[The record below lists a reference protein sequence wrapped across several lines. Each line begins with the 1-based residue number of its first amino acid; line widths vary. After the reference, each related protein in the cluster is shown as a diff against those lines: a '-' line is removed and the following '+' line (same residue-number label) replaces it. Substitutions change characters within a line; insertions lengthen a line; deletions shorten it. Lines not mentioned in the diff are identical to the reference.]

1 MTATLTAPPTGET
14 NGGGMRR
21 TLTAIGGGFRA
32 EIQQLRRS
40 RLLIVLTIA
49 EAVTF
54 LALVSIF
61 GLTGNHV
68 PTAVVNRDGG
78 KLSRQWAQ
86 TMSATYSTYGV
97 RYMDAR
103 SAEQALA
110 RGDVA
115 AILWIPANFSQRMAQ
130 HTMTRIHFRV
140 DNVNADL
147 TNEVELGISPAAR
160 AFAVAN
166 RFPGIR
172 VVTAETDVVN
182 HEVGFIP
189 YLVVSALALAAFVV
203 AGTLAASAVA
213 REFEARTLAY
223 IKLSPTHPLVPLA
236 GRLLAT
242 GAVSAVAVGVA
253 ALLVVAGYG
262 VTPVHPAAMAAGLL
276 LCVVI
281 FSCIGAGIGTLVRR
295 TLPLSALIFGLA
307 LAFYLDSGSLEP
319 ARFYG
324 NNLWVVAH
332 TSPVYY
338 AVGILQYAVHGLQV
352 TPESIAVNFAALIGW
367 ALVAAG
373 AAWLGLRRAVV
384 A

>member
-1 MTATLTAPPTGET
+1 MTPTLTA
-14 NGGGMRR
+14 
-21 TLTAIGGGFRA
+21 LGGGFRA

-54 LALVSIF
+54 LVLVSIF

-68 PTAVVNRDGG
+68 PTAIVDRDGG
-78 KLSRQWAQ
+78 ALAHQWVQ
-86 TMSATYSTYGV
+86 EMSATYDTFGV

-103 SAEQALA
+103 SADQALA
-110 RGDVA
+110 QGDVA
-115 AILWIPANFSQRMAQ
+115 AILWIPAGFSHRMAQ
-130 HTMTRIHFRV
+130 HTMTRVHFRV

-172 VVTAETDVVN
+172 VVTVEKDLVK

-213 REFEARTLAY
+213 REFETRTLAY
-223 IKLSPTHPLVPLA
+223 LKLSPTHPLVPLT

-242 GAVSAVAVGVA
+242 GAVSAVAVAVA

-262 VTPVHPAAMAAGLL
+262 VTPQNPAELAAGLL

-281 FSCIGAGIGTLVRR
+281 FSCVGAGLGTLVRR

-324 NNLWVVAH
+324 NRLWVVAH

-338 AVGILQYAVHGLQV
+338 AVGILQHAVHGIQV
-352 TPESIAVNFAALIGW
+352 TPETVPVNFAALIGW
-367 ALVAAG
+367 ALLAAG
-373 AAWLGLRRAVV
+373 AAWLALRRAVV

>member
-1 MTATLTAPPTGET
+1 MKPTLTA
-14 NGGGMRR
+14 
-21 TLTAIGGGFRA
+21 LGGGFRA
-32 EIQQLRRS
+32 EIQSLRRS

-54 LALVSIF
+54 LMLVSIF
-61 GLTGNHV
+61 GLIGNHV

-78 KLSRQWAQ
+78 KLADQWVQ
-86 TMSATYSTYGV
+86 EMSATYHTYGV

-110 RGDVA
+110 QGDVA
-115 AILWIPANFSQRMAQ
+115 AILWIPAGFSQHMAH
-130 HTMTRIHFRV
+130 HTMIRIHFVV

-147 TNEVELGISPAAR
+147 TNEVELGIPPAAR
-160 AFAVAN
+160 AFAVTN
-166 RFPGIR
+166 HFPGIR
-172 VVTAETDVVN
+172 VLTAEKDLVR

-352 TPESIAVNFAALIGW
+352 TPETIGVNFAALIGW
-367 ALVAAG
+367 ALLAAG

-384 A
+384 T

>member
-1 MTATLTAPPTGET
+1 MTPTLTAV
-14 NGGGMRR
+14 
-21 TLTAIGGGFRA
+21 GGGFRA

-54 LALVSIF
+54 LVLVSIF

-78 KLSRQWAQ
+78 KLSHQWAQ
-86 TMSATYSTYGV
+86 EMSATYHTYGI
-97 RYMDAR
+97 RYMNAHA
-103 SAEQALA
+103 AEEALSE
-110 RGDVA
+110 GDVA
-115 AILWIPANFSQRMAQ
+115 AILWIPAGFSQHMAQ
-130 HTMTRIHFRV
+130 HTMIRIHFVV

-147 TNEVELGISPAAR
+147 TNEAELGISPAAR

-172 VVTAETDVVN
+172 VVTTEKDVVK

-213 REFEARTLAY
+213 REFETRTLAY
-223 IKLSPTHPLVPLA
+223 LKLSPTHPLVPLA

-242 GAVSAVAVGVA
+242 GAVSAIAVAVA

-262 VTPVHPAAMAAGLL
+262 VIPAHPAELAAGLA

-281 FSCIGAGIGTLVRR
+281 FSCLGAAIGTLVRR

-324 NNLWVVAH
+324 NRLWVVAH

-338 AVGILQYAVHGLQV
+338 AVGILQDAVHGIQV
-352 TPESIAVNFAALIGW
+352 TPETIPINFAALIGW
-367 ALVAAG
+367 ALLAAG
-373 AAWLGLRRAVV
+373 AAWIALRRAVV

>member
-1 MTATLTAPPTGET
+1 MRPTLTA
-14 NGGGMRR
+14 
-21 TLTAIGGGFRA
+21 LGGGFRA

-54 LALVSIF
+54 LVLVSIF
-61 GLTGNHV
+61 GLIANHV
-68 PTAVVNRDGG
+68 PTAVVDRDGG
-78 KLSRQWAQ
+78 KLAHQWAQ
-86 TMSATYSTYGV
+86 TMAATYNTYGV
-97 RYMDAR
+97 RYMGA
-103 SAEQALA
+103 SPAEQALA

-115 AILWIPANFSQRMAQ
+115 AILWIPPGFSQRMAH
-130 HTMTRIHFRV
+130 HTMIRIHFRV

-147 TNEVELGISPAAR
+147 TNEVELGIPPAAR

-172 VVTAETDVVN
+172 VVTTERDLVK

-213 REFEARTLAY
+213 REFEARTLAFV
-223 IKLSPTHPLVPLA
+223 KLSPVHPLIPLG

-242 GAVSAVAVGVA
+242 GAVSVVAVGIA
-253 ALLVVAGYG
+253 ALLVVVGYG
-262 VTPVHPAAMAAGLL
+262 VTPAHPAALAAGLL

-295 TLPLSALIFGLA
+295 ILPLSALIFGLA

-324 NNLWVVAH
+324 ERLWAIAH

-338 AVGILQYAVHGLQV
+338 ADGLLQYAVHGLRV
-352 TPESIAVNFAALIGW
+352 TPETIPVNFAALIGW
-367 ALVAAG
+367 ALVAGG
-373 AAWLGLRRAVV
+373 AAWLGLHRAVV

>member
-1 MTATLTAPPTGET
+1 MTPALTA
-14 NGGGMRR
+14 
-21 TLTAIGGGFRA
+21 LGGGFRA
-32 EIQQLRRS
+32 ELQQLRRS

-54 LALVSIF
+54 LMLVSIF
-61 GLTGNHV
+61 GLTGTHV
-68 PTAVVNRDGG
+68 PTAVVDRDGG
-78 KLSRQWAQ
+78 TLARQWAQ
-86 TMSATYSTYGV
+86 EMSATYHTYGV

-115 AILWIPANFSQRMAQ
+115 AILWIPAGFSQHMAQ
-130 HTMTRIHFRV
+130 HTMIRIHFVV

-147 TNEVELGISPAAR
+147 TNEAELGIPPAAR

-172 VVTAETDVVN
+172 VVAAEKDLVR

-189 YLVVSALALAAFVV
+189 YLVVSALALTAFVV

-213 REFEARTLAY
+213 REFETRTLAY
-223 IKLSPTHPLVPLA
+223 LKLSPAHPLLPLA

-242 GAVSAVAVGVA
+242 GAVSAVAVAVA
-253 ALLVVAGYG
+253 TLLVVAGYR
-262 VTPVHPAAMAAGLL
+262 VIPQHPAALAAALL

-281 FSCIGAGIGTLVRR
+281 FSCIGAGLGTLVRR

-324 NNLWVVAH
+324 NRLWAVAH
-332 TSPVYY
+332 SSPVYY
-338 AVGILQYAVHGLQV
+338 AVGILQNAVHGIQV
-352 TPESIAVNFAALIGW
+352 TPETVPVNFAALAGW
-367 ALVAAG
+367 ALLAAG
-373 AAWLGLRRAVV
+373 AAWFGLRRAV
-384 A
+384 AA

>member
-1 MTATLTAPPTGET
+1 MRPTLTA
-14 NGGGMRR
+14 
-21 TLTAIGGGFRA
+21 LGGGFRA
-32 EIQQLRRS
+32 ELQQIRRS

-54 LALVSIF
+54 LVLVSIF

-68 PTAVVNRDGG
+68 PTAVVDRDGG
-78 KLSRQWAQ
+78 ALARQWAQ
-86 TMSATYSTYGV
+86 DMSVTYHTYGV
-97 RYMDAR
+97 RYMDAG
-103 SAEQALA
+103 SAEQALSQ
-110 RGDVA
+110 GDVA
-115 AILWIPANFSQRMAQ
+115 AILWIPPGFSQHMAH
-130 HTMTRIHFRV
+130 HTMIRIHFVV

-147 TNEVELGISPAAR
+147 TNEVELGIAPAAR
-160 AFAVAN
+160 AFGVAN

-172 VVTAETDVVN
+172 VVTTERDLVRP
-182 HEVGFIP
+182 EVGFIP

-213 REFEARTLAY
+213 REFETRTLAY
-223 IKLSPTHPLVPLA
+223 LKLSPTHPMVPLA

-242 GAVSAVAVGVA
+242 AAVSAVAVAVA
-253 ALLVVAGYG
+253 TLLVVIGYG
-262 VTPVHPAAMAAGLL
+262 VTPLHPAELAAGLL

-324 NNLWVVAH
+324 SRLWIVAH

-338 AVGILQYAVHGLQV
+338 AVGILQDAVHGIQV
-352 TPESIAVNFAALIGW
+352 TPETTGVNFAALIGW
-367 ALVAAG
+367 ALLAAG

>member
-1 MTATLTAPPTGET
+1 MRPTLTA
-14 NGGGMRR
+14 
-21 TLTAIGGGFRA
+21 LGGGFRA
-32 EIQQLRRS
+32 EILQLRRS

-54 LALVSIF
+54 LVLVSMF

-68 PTAVVNRDGG
+68 PTAVVDRDGG
-78 KLSRQWAQ
+78 KLAHQWAQ
-86 TMSATYSTYGV
+86 TMSATYHTYGV
-97 RYMDAR
+97 RYMDA
-103 SAEQALA
+103 SAAEQALA

-115 AILWIPANFSQRMAQ
+115 AILWIPAGFSQHMAQ
-130 HTMTRIHFRV
+130 HTMIRIHFVV

-147 TNEVELGISPAAR
+147 TNEVELGIPPAAR
-160 AFAVAN
+160 AFGVAN
-166 RFPGIR
+166 HFPGIR
-172 VVTAETDVVN
+172 VVAAETDLVK

-213 REFEARTLAY
+213 GEFEARTLAY

-242 GAVSAVAVGVA
+242 GAVSAVAVAVA

-262 VTPVHPAAMAAGLL
+262 VTPQHPAELAAGLL

-324 NNLWVVAH
+324 NRLWVVAH

-338 AVGILQYAVHGLQV
+338 AVGILQNAVHGIQV
-352 TPESIAVNFAALIGW
+352 TPETIPVNFAALIGW
-367 ALVAAG
+367 ALLAGG

>member
-1 MTATLTAPPTGET
+1 
-14 NGGGMRR
+14 
-21 TLTAIGGGFRA
+21 
-32 EIQQLRRS
+32 
-40 RLLIVLTIA
+40 
-49 EAVTF
+49 
-54 LALVSIF
+54 
-61 GLTGNHV
+61 
-68 PTAVVNRDGG
+68 
-78 KLSRQWAQ
+78 
-86 TMSATYSTYGV
+86 
-97 RYMDAR
+97 
-103 SAEQALA
+103 
-110 RGDVA
+110 VA
-115 AILWIPANFSQRMAQ
+115 AILWIPAGFSQHMAH
-130 HTMTRIHFRV
+130 HTMIRIHFVV

-147 TNEVELGISPAAR
+147 TNEVELGIPPAAR
-160 AFAVAN
+160 AFGVTN
-166 RFPGIR
+166 HFPGIR
-172 VVTAETDVVN
+172 VVTAERDLVK

-223 IKLSPTHPLVPLA
+223 IKLSPTHPLVPLG

-242 GAVSAVAVGVA
+242 GAVSAVAVAVA

-262 VTPVHPAAMAAGLL
+262 VTPQHPAELAAGLL

-324 NNLWVVAH
+324 NTLWIVAH

-338 AVGILQYAVHGLQV
+338 AVGILQNAVHGIQV
-352 TPESIAVNFAALIGW
+352 TPETIPVNFAALIGW
-367 ALVAAG
+367 ALLAGG
-373 AAWLGLRRAVV
+373 AAWFGLRRAVV

>member
-1 MTATLTAPPTGET
+1 MTPTLTA
-14 NGGGMRR
+14 
-21 TLTAIGGGFRA
+21 LGGGFRA

-40 RLLIVLTIA
+40 RLLVVLTVV

-54 LALVSIF
+54 LVLVSIF
-61 GLTGNHV
+61 GLTGSQV
-68 PTAVVNRDGG
+68 PTAVVDHDGG
-78 KLSRQWAQ
+78 KLARQWAQ
-86 TMSATYSTYGV
+86 VMASTYHTYGV

-103 SAEQALA
+103 SAGQALG

-115 AILWIPANFSQRMAQ
+115 AILYIPAGFSQHMA
-130 HTMTRIHFRV
+130 HHSMIRIHFRV

-147 TNEVELGISPAAR
+147 TTEVELGIPPTAR
-160 AFAVAN
+160 AFGIAN

-172 VVTAETDVVN
+172 VVTAEKDLVK

-213 REFEARTLAY
+213 REFEGRTLAY
-223 IKLSPTHPLVPLA
+223 LKLSPAHPLVPLA

-242 GAVSAVAVGVA
+242 GAVSAAAIGVA

-262 VTPVHPAAMAAGLL
+262 VVPDHPAAMAAGLL

-295 TLPLSALIFGLA
+295 TLPLSSLIFGLA
-307 LAFYLDSGSLEP
+307 LALYLDSGSLEP

-324 NNLWVVAH
+324 NRLWVIAH

-338 AVGILQYAVHGLQV
+338 AVGILQYAVHGLRV
-352 TPESIAVNFAALIGW
+352 TPETITVNFAALIGW

-373 AAWLGLRRAVV
+373 GAWLGLRRAVV

>member
-1 MTATLTAPPTGET
+1 
-14 NGGGMRR
+14 
-21 TLTAIGGGFRA
+21 
-32 EIQQLRRS
+32 
-40 RLLIVLTIA
+40 
-49 EAVTF
+49 VT
-54 LALVSIF
+54 IF
-61 GLTGNHV
+61 GLASSHV
-68 PTAVVNRDGG
+68 PTAVVDHDGG
-78 KLSRQWAQ
+78 RLARQWAQ
-86 TMSATYSTYGV
+86 VMMATYHTYGV

-103 SAEQALA
+103 SAQQALG

-115 AILWIPANFSQRMAQ
+115 AILYIPAGFSQHMAH
-130 HTMTRIHFRV
+130 HTMIRIHLRV

-147 TNEVELGISPAAR
+147 TNDVELGIPPVAR

-166 RFPGIR
+166 HFPGIR
-172 VVTAETDVVN
+172 VVTAETDLVR

-189 YLVVSALALAAFVV
+189 YLVVSALTLAAFVV

-213 REFEARTLAY
+213 REFETRTLAY
-223 IKLSPTHPLVPLA
+223 LRLSPTHPLIPLA

-242 GAVSAVAVGVA
+242 AAVSAVAVAVA

-262 VTPVHPAAMAAGLL
+262 VTPDHPVEMAAGLL

-307 LAFYLDSGSLEP
+307 LALYLDSGSLEP

-324 NNLWVVAH
+324 NRLWLIAH

-338 AVGILQYAVHGLQV
+338 AVGILQYAVHGLRV
-352 TPESIAVNFAALIGW
+352 TPETIPVNFAALIGW
-367 ALVAAG
+367 ALLAGG

>member
-1 MTATLTAPPTGET
+1 MRPTLTA
-14 NGGGMRR
+14 
-21 TLTAIGGGFRA
+21 LGGGFRA

-40 RLLIVLTIA
+40 RLLIVLTVA

-54 LALVSIF
+54 LVLVSIF

-68 PTAVVNRDGG
+68 PTAVVDRDGG
-78 KLSRQWAQ
+78 ALARQWAQ
-86 TMSATYSTYGV
+86 EMSATYHTYGL
-97 RYMDAR
+97 RYMDA
-103 SAEQALA
+103 SAAEQALSQ
-110 RGDVA
+110 GDVA
-115 AILWIPANFSQRMAQ
+115 AILWIPHGFSQRMAQ
-130 HTMTRIHFRV
+130 HTMTRIHFVV

-160 AFAVAN
+160 AFAVTN

-172 VVTAETDVVN
+172 VVTVEKDVVK

-189 YLVVSALALAAFVV
+189 YLVVCALALAAFVV

-213 REFEARTLAY
+213 REFETRTLAY
-223 IKLSPTHPLVPLA
+223 LKLSPTRPLVPLA

-242 GAVSAVAVGVA
+242 GAVSAVAVAVA
-253 ALLVVAGYG
+253 TLLVVASYG
-262 VTPVHPAAMAAGLL
+262 VTPQHPAELAAGLL

-281 FSCIGAGIGTLVRR
+281 FSCIGAGLGTLVRR

-324 NNLWVVAH
+324 NRLWLVAH

-338 AVGILQYAVHGLQV
+338 AVGILQEAVHGIQV
-352 TPESIAVNFAALIGW
+352 TPETTGVNFAALIGW
-367 ALVAAG
+367 AVLAAG

>member
-1 MTATLTAPPTGET
+1 MTPTLTA
-14 NGGGMRR
+14 
-21 TLTAIGGGFRA
+21 LGGGFRA

-54 LALVSIF
+54 LVLVSIF
-61 GLTGNHV
+61 GLIGNHV
-68 PTAVVNRDGG
+68 PTAVVDRDGG
-78 KLSRQWAQ
+78 KLARQWAQ
-86 TMSATYSTYGV
+86 TMSATYDTYGV
-97 RYMDAR
+97 RYMDAS

-110 RGDVA
+110 QGDVA
-115 AILWIPANFSQRMAQ
+115 AILWIPAGFSQHMAH
-130 HTMTRIHFRV
+130 HTMIRIHFRV
-140 DNVNADL
+140 DNLNADL
-147 TNEVELGISPAAR
+147 TNEVELGIAPAAR

-172 VVTAETDVVN
+172 VVIKETDLVR
-182 HEVGFIP
+182 HDVGFIP

-213 REFEARTLAY
+213 REFEAHTLAY
-223 IKLSPTHPLVPLA
+223 IKLSPTNPLVPLA

-242 GAVSAVAVGVA
+242 AAVSATAVGVA

-262 VTPVHPAAMAAGLL
+262 VTPVNPAAMAAGLL

-295 TLPLSALIFGLA
+295 TLPLSALILGLA

-324 NNLWVVAH
+324 NNLWVFGH

-338 AVGILQYAVHGLQV
+338 AVGILQYAVHGLRV
-352 TPESIAVNFAALIGW
+352 TPETIPVNFAALAGW
-367 ALVAAG
+367 ALLAAG

>member
-1 MTATLTAPPTGET
+1 MRPTLTA
-14 NGGGMRR
+14 
-21 TLTAIGGGFRA
+21 LGGGFRA

-61 GLTGNHV
+61 GLTGSHI

-78 KLSRQWAQ
+78 KLARQWAQ
-86 TMSATYSTYGV
+86 TMSATYHTYGV
-97 RYMDAR
+97 RYMDAS

-110 RGDVA
+110 QGDVA
-115 AILWIPANFSQRMAQ
+115 AILWIPAGFSQHMAH
-130 HTMTRIHFRV
+130 HTMIRIHFRV

-172 VVTAETDVVN
+172 VVTSETDLVR

-213 REFEARTLAY
+213 REFEGRTLAY
-223 IKLSPTHPLVPLA
+223 IKLSPVHPLVPLA

-242 GAVSAVAVGVA
+242 GAVSAAAVGVA

-262 VTPVHPAAMAAGLL
+262 VAPDNPAAMAAGLL

-281 FSCIGAGIGTLVRR
+281 FSCVGAGIGTVVRR

-319 ARFYG
+319 TRFYG
-324 NNLWVVAH
+324 NALWVVAH

-338 AVGILQYAVHGLQV
+338 AVGILQYAAHGLRV
-352 TPESIAVNFAALIGW
+352 IPETIPVSFAALAGW
-367 ALVAAG
+367 ALLAAG
-373 AAWLGLRRAVV
+373 AAWLALRRAVV

>member
-1 MTATLTAPPTGET
+1 MRPALTA
-14 NGGGMRR
+14 
-21 TLTAIGGGFRA
+21 LGGGFRA

-40 RLLIVLTIA
+40 RLLIVLTVA

-54 LALVSIF
+54 LVLVSIF

-68 PTAVVNRDGG
+68 PTAVVDRDGG
-78 KLSRQWAQ
+78 ALARQWAQ
-86 TMSATYSTYGV
+86 EMSATYHTYGV

-103 SAEQALA
+103 SAEQALS

-115 AILWIPANFSQRMAQ
+115 AILWIPRGFSQHMAQ
-130 HTMTRIHFRV
+130 HTMTRIHFVV

-160 AFAVAN
+160 AFAVTN

-172 VVTAETDVVN
+172 VVTAEKDMVK

-189 YLVVSALALAAFVV
+189 YLVVCALALAAFVV

-213 REFEARTLAY
+213 REFETRTLAY
-223 IKLSPTHPLVPLA
+223 LKLSPTHPLVPLA

-242 GAVSAVAVGVA
+242 GAVSAVAVAVA
-253 ALLVVAGYG
+253 TLLVVASYG
-262 VTPVHPAAMAAGLL
+262 VTPQHPAELAAGLL

-281 FSCIGAGIGTLVRR
+281 FSCIGAGLGTLVRR

-324 NNLWVVAH
+324 NRLWVVAH

-338 AVGILQYAVHGLQV
+338 AVGILQDAVHGIRV
-352 TPESIAVNFAALIGW
+352 TPETIGVNFAALIGW
-367 ALVAAG
+367 AVLAAG

>member
-1 MTATLTAPPTGET
+1 MTPTLAA
-14 NGGGMRR
+14 
-21 TLTAIGGGFRA
+21 LGGGFRA

-40 RLLIVLTIA
+40 RLLIVLTA
-49 EAVTF
+49 VEAVTF
-54 LALVSIF
+54 LVLVSIF
-61 GLTGNHV
+61 GFTGTHV
-68 PTAVVNRDGG
+68 PTAVVDRDGG
-78 KLSRQWAQ
+78 RLAHQWAQ
-86 TMSATYSTYGV
+86 EMTASYHTYGV

-103 SAEQALA
+103 SAQEALG

-115 AILWIPANFSQRMAQ
+115 AILYIPAGFSQHMA
-130 HTMTRIHFRV
+130 HHSMIRIHFLV

-147 TNEVELGISPAAR
+147 TTEVELGIPPAAR
-160 AFAVAN
+160 AFGVAN

-172 VVTAETDVVN
+172 VVTVEKDLVR

-213 REFEARTLAY
+213 REFENRTLAY
-223 IKLSPTHPLVPLA
+223 LKLSPTHPLVPLA

-242 GAVSAVAVGVA
+242 SAVSAVAVAVA

-262 VTPVHPAAMAAGLL
+262 VVPAHPAALAAALL

-281 FSCIGAGIGTLVRR
+281 FSCIGAGLGTLVRR

-307 LAFYLDSGSLEP
+307 LALYLDSGSLEP

-324 NNLWVVAH
+324 NRLWVIAH

-338 AVGILQYAVHGLQV
+338 AVGILQYAVHGLRV
-352 TPESIAVNFAALIGW
+352 TPETIPVNFAALIGW
-367 ALVAAG
+367 AVLAAG
-373 AAWLGLRRAVV
+373 VAWLGLRRAV
-384 A
+384 AS

>member
-1 MTATLTAPPTGET
+1 MTPTLTAL
-14 NGGGMRR
+14 GG
-21 TLTAIGGGFRA
+21 AFRA

-54 LALVSIF
+54 LVLVSIF

-78 KLSRQWAQ
+78 KLSRQWVQA
-86 TMSATYSTYGV
+86 MSATYNTYGV

-115 AILWIPANFSQRMAQ
+115 AILWIPAGFSQRMAH

-147 TNEVELGISPAAR
+147 TNEVELGIPPAAR
-160 AFAVAN
+160 AFAVAH

-172 VVTAETDVVN
+172 VVSAETDLVRP
-182 HEVGFIP
+182 EVGFIP

-213 REFEARTLAY
+213 REFESRTLAY
-223 IKLSPTHPLVPLA
+223 VKLSPTHPLVPLA

-242 GAVSAVAVGVA
+242 GAVSAVAVAVA

-262 VTPVHPAAMAAGLL
+262 VTPENPAAMAAGLL

-295 TLPLSALIFGLA
+295 TLPLSALVFGLA
-307 LAFYLDSGSLEP
+307 LTFYLDSGSLEP

-324 NNLWVVAH
+324 NILWAVAH

-338 AVGILQYAVHGLQV
+338 TVGILQYAVHGLRV
-352 TPESIAVNFAALIGW
+352 TPESIPVNFAALIGW

-373 AAWLGLRRAVV
+373 AAWFGLRRAVV

>member
-1 MTATLTAPPTGET
+1 MTPTLTA
-14 NGGGMRR
+14 
-21 TLTAIGGGFRA
+21 LGGGFRA

-54 LALVSIF
+54 LMLVSIF
-61 GLTGNHV
+61 GLTGTHV
-68 PTAVVNRDGG
+68 PTAVVDRDGG
-78 KLSRQWAQ
+78 KLAHQWAQ
-86 TMSATYSTYGV
+86 VMSATYHTYGV

-103 SAEQALA
+103 SAEQALH

-115 AILWIPANFSQRMAQ
+115 AILWIPAGFSQHMASHRMI
-130 HTMTRIHFRV
+130 RIHFVV

-147 TNEVELGISPAAR
+147 TTEVELGIPPTAR
-160 AFAVAN
+160 AFGVAN

-172 VVTAETDVVN
+172 VVTVEKDLVK

-213 REFEARTLAY
+213 REFETRTLAY
-223 IKLSPTHPLVPLA
+223 LKLSPTHPLVPLA

-242 GAVSAVAVGVA
+242 GAVSAAAVAVA

-262 VTPVHPAAMAAGLL
+262 VTPQHPAELAAGLL

-281 FSCIGAGIGTLVRR
+281 FSCIGAGLGTLVRR

-324 NNLWVVAH
+324 NRLWIVAH

-338 AVGILQYAVHGLQV
+338 AVGILQHAVHGIQV
-352 TPESIAVNFAALIGW
+352 TPETISVNFAALLGW
-367 ALVAAG
+367 ALLAAG

>member
-1 MTATLTAPPTGET
+1 MTPTLTA
-14 NGGGMRR
+14 
-21 TLTAIGGGFRA
+21 LGGGFRA
-32 EIQQLRRS
+32 EIQQIRRS

-54 LALVSIF
+54 LVLVSIF

-68 PTAVVNRDGG
+68 PTAVVDRDGG
-78 KLSRQWAQ
+78 KLSHQWAQ
-86 TMSATYSTYGV
+86 EMAATYHTYGI

-103 SAEQALA
+103 SAQEALSE
-110 RGDVA
+110 GDVA
-115 AILWIPANFSQRMAQ
+115 AILWIPRGFSQHMAQ
-130 HTMTRIHFRV
+130 HTMIRIHFVV

-160 AFAVAN
+160 AFGVAN

-172 VVTAETDVVN
+172 VVTAEKDVVR

-189 YLVVSALALAAFVV
+189 YLVVSALALTTFVV

-213 REFEARTLAY
+213 REFETRTLAY
-223 IKLSPTHPLVPLA
+223 LKLSPTHPLVPLA

-242 GAVSAVAVGVA
+242 GAVSAVAVAVA
-253 ALLVVAGYG
+253 TLLVVVSYG
-262 VTPVHPAAMAAGLL
+262 VTPLHPAELAAGLL

-281 FSCIGAGIGTLVRR
+281 FSCIGAGLGTLVRR

-324 NNLWVVAH
+324 NGLWVVAH

-338 AVGILQYAVHGLQV
+338 AVGILQEAVHGIQV
-352 TPESIAVNFAALIGW
+352 TPETIGINFAALIGW
-367 ALVAAG
+367 AVLAAG
-373 AAWLGLRRAVV
+373 AAWLGLRRAVT

>member
-1 MTATLTAPPTGET
+1 MRATLTA
-14 NGGGMRR
+14 
-21 TLTAIGGGFRA
+21 LGGGFRA

-54 LALVSIF
+54 LVLVSIF

-68 PTAVVNRDGG
+68 PTAVVDRDGG
-78 KLSRQWAQ
+78 KLAHQWAQ
-86 TMSATYSTYGV
+86 TMAATYNTYGV
-97 RYMDAR
+97 RYMDAS

-115 AILWIPANFSQRMAQ
+115 AILWIPADFSQHMAH
-130 HTMTRIHFRV
+130 HTMIRIHFRV

-147 TNEVELGISPAAR
+147 TNEVELGIPPAAR

-166 RFPGIR
+166 HFPGIR
-172 VVTAETDVVN
+172 VVTTETDLVR
-182 HEVGFIP
+182 HEVGFIQ

-223 IKLSPTHPLVPLA
+223 VKLSPVHPLIPLG

-242 GAVSAVAVGVA
+242 GAVSAAAIGVA
-253 ALLVVAGYG
+253 ALLVVTGYG
-262 VTPVHPAAMAAGLL
+262 VTPAHPVAMAAGLL

-295 TLPLSALIFGLA
+295 ILPLSALIFGLA
-307 LAFYLDSGSLEP
+307 LALYLDSGSLEP

-324 NNLWVVAH
+324 DRLWVIAH

-338 AVGILQYAVHGLQV
+338 ADGLLQYAVHGLRV
-352 TPESIAVNFAALIGW
+352 TPETIPVNFAALTGW
-367 ALVAAG
+367 ALLAGG

>member
-1 MTATLTAPPTGET
+1 MTPTLTA
-14 NGGGMRR
+14 
-21 TLTAIGGGFRA
+21 LGGGFRA

-40 RLLIVLTIA
+40 RLLVVLTLA

-54 LALVSIF
+54 LVLVSIF

-68 PTAVVNRDGG
+68 PTAVVDRDGG
-78 KLSRQWAQ
+78 KLASQWAQ
-86 TMSATYSTYGV
+86 VMSATYHTYGV
-97 RYMDAR
+97 QYMDAR
-103 SAEQALA
+103 SAEQALNQ
-110 RGDVA
+110 GDVA
-115 AILWIPANFSQRMAQ
+115 AILYIPAGFSQ
-130 HTMTRIHFRV
+130 HMTDHSMIRIHFRV

-147 TNEVELGISPAAR
+147 TNEVELGIPPAAR

-166 RFPGIR
+166 HFPGIR
-172 VVTAETDVVN
+172 VVTAEKDLVR

-189 YLVVSALALAAFVV
+189 YLVVSALALTAFVV

-213 REFEARTLAY
+213 REFETRTLAY
-223 IKLSPTHPLVPLA
+223 IKLSPAHPLVPLA

-242 GAVSAVAVGVA
+242 GAVSAAAVGVA

-262 VTPVHPAAMAAGLL
+262 VVPEHPAAMAAGLL

-324 NNLWVVAH
+324 NGFWAIAH

-338 AVGILQYAVHGLQV
+338 AVGILQYAVHGLRV
-352 TPESIAVNFAALIGW
+352 TPETIPVSFGALIGW
-367 ALVAAG
+367 ALLAAG

>member
-1 MTATLTAPPTGET
+1 MTPTLTA
-14 NGGGMRR
+14 
-21 TLTAIGGGFRA
+21 LGGGFRA

-40 RLLIVLTIA
+40 RLLIALTIA

-54 LALVSIF
+54 LVLVSIF
-61 GLTGNHV
+61 GTTGNHV
-68 PTAVVNRDGG
+68 PTAVVDRDGG
-78 KLSRQWAQ
+78 KLAHQWAQ
-86 TMSATYSTYGV
+86 EMSATYHTFGV

-103 SAEQALA
+103 SADQALA
-110 RGDVA
+110 QGDVA
-115 AILWIPANFSQRMAQ
+115 AILWIPAGFSHRMAQ
-130 HTMTRIHFRV
+130 HTMTRVHFRV

-172 VVTAETDVVN
+172 VVTVEKDLVK

-213 REFEARTLAY
+213 REFETRTLAY
-223 IKLSPTHPLVPLA
+223 LKLSPTHPLVPLA

-242 GAVSAVAVGVA
+242 GAVSAVAVAVA

-262 VTPVHPAAMAAGLL
+262 VTPQNPAELAAGLL

-281 FSCIGAGIGTLVRR
+281 FSCVGAGLGTLVRR

-324 NNLWVVAH
+324 NRLWVVAH

-338 AVGILQYAVHGLQV
+338 AVGILQHAVHGIQV
-352 TPESIAVNFAALIGW
+352 TPETVPVNFAALIGW
-367 ALVAAG
+367 AVLAAG
-373 AAWLGLRRAVV
+373 AAWLALRRAVV

>member
-1 MTATLTAPPTGET
+1 MTPTLTA
-14 NGGGMRR
+14 
-21 TLTAIGGGFRA
+21 LGGGFRA
-32 EIQQLRRS
+32 ELQSLRRS
-40 RLLIVLTIA
+40 RLLIVLTVA

-54 LALVSIF
+54 LVLVTIF

-68 PTAVVNRDGG
+68 PTAVVDRDGG
-78 KLSRQWAQ
+78 QLARQWAQ
-86 TMSATYSTYGV
+86 EMSATYHTYGL
-97 RYMDAR
+97 RYMDAS

-110 RGDVA
+110 QGDVA
-115 AILWIPANFSQRMAQ
+115 AILWIPAGFSQHMAH
-130 HTMTRIHFRV
+130 HTMIRIHFVV

-160 AFAVAN
+160 AFAVTH

-172 VVTAETDVVN
+172 VVTTEQDAVKN
-182 HEVGFIP
+182 EVGFIP
-189 YLVVSALALAAFVV
+189 YLVVSALALATFVV

-223 IKLSPTHPLVPLA
+223 LKLSPTHPMVPLA

-253 ALLVVAGYG
+253 ALVVVAGYG
-262 VTPVHPAAMAAGLL
+262 VAPQHPAELAAGLL

-324 NNLWVVAH
+324 NRLWAVAH

-338 AVGILQYAVHGLQV
+338 AIGILQNAVHGIQV
-352 TPESIAVNFAALIGW
+352 TPESVAVNFAALIGW
-367 ALVAAG
+367 ALVAGG

>member
-1 MTATLTAPPTGET
+1 MTPTLTA
-14 NGGGMRR
+14 
-21 TLTAIGGGFRA
+21 LGGGFRA

-54 LALVSIF
+54 LVLVSIF
-61 GLTGNHV
+61 GLTGSHV
-68 PTAVVNRDGG
+68 PTAVVDRDGG
-78 KLSRQWAQ
+78 RLARQWAQ
-86 TMSATYSTYGV
+86 VMATSYHTYGV
-97 RYMDAR
+97 RYMNGRA
-103 SAEQALA
+103 AEQALG

-115 AILWIPANFSQRMAQ
+115 AILWIPPGFSRHMASHRMI
-130 HTMTRIHFRV
+130 RIHFRV

-147 TNEVELGISPAAR
+147 TTEAELGIPPVAR
-160 AFAVAN
+160 AFGVAN
-166 RFPGIR
+166 HFPGIR
-172 VVTAETDVVN
+172 VVTAEKDLAR

-213 REFEARTLAY
+213 REFESRTLAY
-223 IKLSPTHPLVPLA
+223 LRLSPTHPLVPIA

-242 GAVSAVAVGVA
+242 AAVSAGAVTVA

-262 VTPVHPAAMAAGLL
+262 VVPDHPIEMAAALL

-281 FSCIGAGIGTLVRR
+281 FSCIGAAIGTVVRR
-295 TLPLSALIFGLA
+295 TQPLSALIFGLA
-307 LAFYLDSGSLEP
+307 LALYLDSGSLEP

-324 NNLWVVAH
+324 NRLWVVAH

-338 AVGILQYAVHGLQV
+338 AVGIIQQAVHEIQV
-352 TPESIAVNFAALIGW
+352 TPETAPVNFAALIGW
-367 ALVAAG
+367 ALLAAG

>member
-1 MTATLTAPPTGET
+1 MRPTLTA
-14 NGGGMRR
+14 
-21 TLTAIGGGFRA
+21 LGGGFRA
-32 EIQQLRRS
+32 ELQQIRRS

-54 LALVSIF
+54 LVLVSIF

-68 PTAVVNRDGG
+68 PTAVVDRDGG
-78 KLSRQWAQ
+78 ALARQWAQ
-86 TMSATYSTYGV
+86 DMSVTYHTYGV
-97 RYMDAR
+97 RYMDAG
-103 SAEQALA
+103 SAEQALSQ
-110 RGDVA
+110 GDVA
-115 AILWIPANFSQRMAQ
+115 AILWIPPGFSQHMAH
-130 HTMTRIHFRV
+130 HTMIRI
-140 DNVNADL
+140 A
-147 TNEVELGISPAAR
+147 PAAR
-160 AFAVAN
+160 AFGVAN

-172 VVTAETDVVN
+172 VVTTERDLVRP
-182 HEVGFIP
+182 EVGFIP

-213 REFEARTLAY
+213 REFETRTLAY
-223 IKLSPTHPLVPLA
+223 LKLSPTHPMVPLA

-242 GAVSAVAVGVA
+242 AAVSAVAVAVA
-253 ALLVVAGYG
+253 TLLVVIGYG
-262 VTPVHPAAMAAGLL
+262 VTPLHPAELAAGLL

-324 NNLWVVAH
+324 NRLWIVAH

-338 AVGILQYAVHGLQV
+338 AVGILQDAVHGIQV
-352 TPESIAVNFAALIGW
+352 TPETTGVNFAALIGW
-367 ALVAAG
+367 ALLAAG

>member
-1 MTATLTAPPTGET
+1 MTSTLTALPTGEM
-14 NGGGMRR
+14 NGGAMTRA
-21 TLTAIGGGFRA
+21 LTALGGGFRA

-40 RLLIVLTIA
+40 RLLILLTIA

-68 PTAVVNRDGG
+68 PTAIVNRDGG
-78 KLSRQWAQ
+78 TLARQWAQ
-86 TMSATYSTYGV
+86 TMSATYDTYGV

-115 AILWIPANFSQRMAQ
+115 AILWIPTGFSQHMAH
-130 HTMTRIHFRV
+130 HTMIRIHFRV

-147 TNEVELGISPAAR
+147 TNEVELGIPPAAR
-160 AFAVAN
+160 AFAVAH

-172 VVTAETDVVN
+172 VVTAETDLVK

-203 AGTLAASAVA
+203 AATLAASAVA

-223 IKLSPTHPLVPLA
+223 LKLSPTHPLVPIT

-242 GAVSAVAVGVA
+242 AAVSAAAVAVA
-253 ALLVVAGYG
+253 ALLVVVGYG
-262 VTPVHPAAMAAGLL
+262 VAPAHPAEMAAALL

-281 FSCIGAGIGTLVRR
+281 FSAIGAGIGTLVRR

-324 NNLWVVAH
+324 SNLWIVAH
-332 TSPVYY
+332 TSPAYY
-338 AVGILQYAVHGLQV
+338 AVGILQYAVHGLRV
-352 TPESIAVNFAALIGW
+352 TPEAIPINFAALIVW
-367 ALVAAG
+367 ALLAAG

-384 A
+384 S

>member
-1 MTATLTAPPTGET
+1 MTPTVADTRRVPVTPALTA
-14 NGGGMRR
+14 
-21 TLTAIGGGFRA
+21 LGGGFRA
-32 EIQQLRRS
+32 EIHQLRRS
-40 RLLIVLTIA
+40 RVLLVLTIA

-54 LALVSIF
+54 LVLVSIF
-61 GLTGNHV
+61 GLTANHV
-68 PTAVVNRDGG
+68 PTAVVDSDGG
-78 KLSRQWAQ
+78 LLAHQWAQ
-86 TMSATYSTYGV
+86 DMSATYQTYGL

-115 AILWIPANFSQRMAQ
+115 AILWIPAGFSQHMAD
-130 HTMTRIHFRV
+130 HTMTRIHFLV

-147 TNEVELGISPAAR
+147 TNEVELGIPASAR
-160 AFAVAN
+160 GFAVAN
-166 RFPGIR
+166 HFPGIR
-172 VVTAETDVVN
+172 VVTTESDVVRN
-182 HEVGFIP
+182 EVGFIP

-213 REFEARTLAY
+213 REFETRTLAY
-223 IKLSPTHPLVPLA
+223 LRLSPAHPLVPLA

-242 GAVSAVAVGVA
+242 GAVSLAAVGVA

-262 VTPVHPAAMAAGLL
+262 VTPVHPAEMAAGLL

-281 FSCIGAGIGTLVRR
+281 FSCIGAAIGTLVRR
-295 TLPLSALIFGLA
+295 SLPLAALIFGLA

-324 NNLWVVAH
+324 NRLWIVAH

-338 AVGILQYAVHGLQV
+338 AVGILQHAVHGIQV
-352 TPESIAVNFAALIGW
+352 TPETAAVNFAALIGW
-367 ALVAAG
+367 ALLAAG
-373 AAWLGLRRAVV
+373 LAWLGLRRAVV
-384 A
+384 R